1 MYVDFHCCDC
11 DNDTCFLCPLGRYVP
26 QDSRQGC
33 TRKMDEDLY
42 AQYEH
47 LSQEVLPFMSLGQ
60 YKGDYKEFDEVNN
73 FVFTRCPIGTVLD
86 DKGKAIGVKKK
97 QIDKYNSNL
106 L

>member
-1 MYVDFHCCDC
+1 
-11 DNDTCFLCPLGRYVP
+11 
-26 QDSRQGC
+26 
-33 TRKMDEDLY
+33 
-42 AQYEH
+42 
-47 LSQEVLPFMSLGQ
+47 MSLGQ